1 MRHKRIIF
9 AAVLV
14 LIAAIAA
21 GYLYEEAPPANTDT
35 PVETMGVDAGNL
47 TIAPTADINSL
58 HLRDVAACTAL
69 NRRMW

>member
-1 MRHKRIIF
+1 MRHKGIIF

-35 PVETMGVDAGNL
+35 PVETPDIDTGNL
-47 TIAPTADINSL
+47 TIAPFRFYVERELFI
-58 HLRDVAACTAL
+58 DV
-69 NRRMW
+69 

>member
-1 MRHKRIIF
+1 MRHKRIIL

-21 GYLYEEAPPANTDT
+21 GYLYEEAPPTNTDT
-35 PVETMGVDAGNL
+35 PIETPDIDAGNL

-58 HLRDVAACTAL
+58 HLRDVGSLYSAEP
-69 NRRMW
+69 